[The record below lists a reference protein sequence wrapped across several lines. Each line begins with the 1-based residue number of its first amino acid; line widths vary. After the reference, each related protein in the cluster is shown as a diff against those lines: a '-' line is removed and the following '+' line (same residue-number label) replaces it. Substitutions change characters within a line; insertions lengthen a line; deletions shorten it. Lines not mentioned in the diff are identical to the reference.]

1 MNYYGYSKEELAR
14 AYSPTAMVGGDI
26 TPYLTAYKDLSAARR
41 ADMAVRENLRYGPAA
56 EHVLD
61 FFPAS
66 SDNAPLHVFIHGGY
80 WQALSQKEASHMA
93 AGVIAHGH
101 AFATLNYTIAPTG
114 RLGQMVEECRDALI
128 WQARQSKDLGIDPS
142 RIILSGH
149 SAGGHLAAMVLS
161 AHGEA
166 LRQAGITVTQAILI
180 SGVFDLEP
188 IAQTPVNDALQLTSE
203 EIANLSPMTL
213 LPKAAQSVRVTVA
226 ERDTDEFI
234 RQSRAYAERL
244 RKADQTVS
252 FDLQKGLHHFDIILH
267 DGTFRPYLDKAT

>member
-1 MNYYGYSKEELAR
+1 MNYYGYSKEELAC

-26 TPYLTAYKDLSAARR
+26 TPYLAAYRDLSAARR
-41 ADMAVRENLRYGPAA
+41 ADMTVRENLRYGPAP

-80 WQALSQKEASHMA
+80 WQALSQREASHMA
-93 AGVIAHGH
+93 SGIIARGH
-101 AFATLNYTIAPTG
+101 AFATLNYTIAPIG

-128 WQARQSKDLGIDPS
+128 WQAQQSKDLGIDPA
-142 RIILSGH
+142 RITLSGH

-161 AHGEA
+161 SHGEA
-166 LRQAGITVTQAILI
+166 LQQAGITVTQAILI

-244 RKADQTVS
+244 RKAGQTVS

-267 DGTFRPYLDKAT
+267 DGTFRPNPDKAY